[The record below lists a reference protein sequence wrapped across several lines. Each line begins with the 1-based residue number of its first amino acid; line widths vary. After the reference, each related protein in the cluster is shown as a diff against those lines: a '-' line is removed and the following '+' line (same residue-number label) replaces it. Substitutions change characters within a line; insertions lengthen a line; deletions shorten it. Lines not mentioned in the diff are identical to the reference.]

1 LVIVEISFSIV
12 TLLSAYSVVFQYLP
26 RAGVLLG
33 FFMQFAWCYYWWTT
47 GQVGI
52 ILLDAGILGI
62 YIGRLIKYFREY
74 KEQP

>member
-1 LVIVEISFSIV
+1 MSLVELSFSIV

-33 FFMQFAWCYYWWTT
+33 FFMQFAWCYYWWAT

-62 YIGRLIKYFREY
+62 YIMRLYNY
-74 KEQP
+74 TKE